1 MGPWIETDATLD
13 DMVTTVRLNG
23 KETISFETNDMIF
36 GVEKYI
42 SEITRYLT
50 LHPGDVIWM
59 GTDGT
64 SKDMKNGDTCEIEI
78 SGVGTLSNP
87 VIKDS

>member
-1 MGPWIETDATLD
+1 MGPWIETDATLN